1 MKKTHPGEKRRGEES
16 SYEKGEIREDDE
28 RVIGKRRSGWQR
40 KRDLTHG
47 PVEFDKLS
55 VCVRG

>member
-1 MKKTHPGEKRRGEES
+1 MRKDRGEES